1 MSYFSNIKS
10 IEALKSAYH
19 KLALKNHPDVG
30 GDIEVMKAINVE
42 YDTIYAALS
51 VHEVVNETASESR
64 NEFYTAYGWKG
75 ENYDVYFRN
84 KDIAKFLRDFL
95 KKAFPKC
102 KFSVRSDLYSI
113 NVSLMKAD
121 FNPFVE
127 GLSNNGRTNVGVSQ
141 YGGNNFLSEYGNFMF
156 RKISEFLDSYR
167 FDDSDA
173 MVDYFCTNFYYFLS
187 IGKWDKPFV
196 QTANNKYAPT
206 TELEVA

>member
-1 MSYFSNIKS
+1 MAYFNNSIKT
-10 IEALKSAYH
+10 IKELKSAYH

-102 KFSVRSDLYSI
+102 KFSVCSDAYSI
-113 NVSLMKAD
+113 NVTLMKAD
-121 FNPFVE
+121 FDPFRE
-127 GLSNNGRTNVGVSQ
+127 NFEERNCVGVMK
-141 YGGNNFLSEYGNFMF
+141 YRYDENLSEYGNFMF

-187 IGKWDKPFV
+187 IGQWDKPFV

-206 TELEVA
+206 MAVAK